1 MNIYEILEGTNI
13 YHYFIG
19 SPSKLASLSSS
30 DDKHEARKLALQKL
44 SPNTKNLTGKNVI
57 LVTIKNTE
65 KNYKEN
71 SEFTCGPIAF
81 ELQNEIIK
89 SSSQIKSG
97 DGSTRVVYLS
107 EKYIEK
113 NIEDITVKLRDVVT
127 DYKNNE
133 LNCQQGVLCMSIL

>member
-1 MNIYEILEGTNI
+1 MNINEILEGTNI

-30 DDKHEARKLALQKL
+30 DDKHEARKLALQKI

-65 KNYKEN
+65 KNYKEKP
-71 SEFTCGPIAF
+71 EFTCGPIAF

-97 DGSTRVVYLS
+97 DKSTRVVYLS

>member
-1 MNIYEILEGTNI
+1 MNINEILEGTNI

-44 SPNTKNLTGKNVI
+44 SPSIKNLTGKNVI

-65 KNYKEN
+65 KNYIEKP
-71 SEFTCGPIAF
+71 EFTCGPIAF

-97 DGSTRVVYLS
+97 DRSTRVVYLS

-113 NIEDITVKLRDVVT
+113 I
-127 DYKNNE
+127 
-133 LNCQQGVLCMSIL
+133 